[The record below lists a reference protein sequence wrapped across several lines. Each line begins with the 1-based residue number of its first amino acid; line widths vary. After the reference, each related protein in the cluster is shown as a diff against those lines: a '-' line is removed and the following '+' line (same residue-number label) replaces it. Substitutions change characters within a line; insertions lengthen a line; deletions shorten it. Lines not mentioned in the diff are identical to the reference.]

1 MTAQLFQSNQWPP
14 PDSSLMQINIT
25 LCLLIIIIDGT
36 FHQHRKCD
44 RAAAPPPPA
53 DGCINFCNTE
63 FTYSVQF
70 NKNEIPSPTQNAK
83 LFPLESCS
91 IKVAAHNLT
100 QCNYLRGHPRIR
112 QRTTTALENVAERVK
127 SVIFI
132 AGQEHLT
139 LHIS

>member
-25 LCLLIIIIDGT
+25 LCLLIIIIIDGT

-44 RAAAPPPPA
+44 RAAAPPP
-53 DGCINFCNTE
+53 DGCSNFCNTE

-70 NKNEIPSPTQNAK
+70 DKNEIPSPTQNAK